1 MSTITANKP
10 TDPTHLESAP
20 AKRIEPPLRA
30 RYVGAMLYFM
40 GAALIAGG
48 VVHYPIDPPQYTVIT
63 VVGAFVFALGTVFK
77 EFVLAP
83 VRPTIRRAV
92 WAVTTSLFLSLGVG
106 LTGGGIQHF
115 DQFPERCAIMTPVG
129 LALSYIAYVAKDPE
143 GRWRDLVS
151 RFAAGMA
158 AVVVATW
165 LGMSA
170 LAHTIDTT
178 GHHHGG
184 SEPSV
189 TEPATPADS
198 AEPATPTDPAE
209 PTEQTN
215 RKQPT
220 KPVQQ
225 PHDDGHTDHHH

>member
-1 MSTITANKP
+1 MSTITANNP
-10 TDPTHLESAP
+10 ARPEAAP
-20 AKRIEPPLRA
+20 QQRTEPPLWA

-63 VVGAFVFALGTVFK
+63 VVGALVFALGTVFN

-83 VRPTIRRAV
+83 VRPTIARAV
-92 WAVTTSLFLSLGVG
+92 WAVTTSLFLSFGVG

-115 DQFPERCAIMTPVG
+115 DQFPERCAIMTPLG
-129 LALSYIAYVAKDPE
+129 LTLSYVAYVAKDAQ

-151 RFAAGMA
+151 PFAAGVTV
-158 AVVVATW
+158 VVVAVW

-170 LAHTIDTT
+170 LAQTIDST
-178 GHHHGG
+178 GHDHGS

-189 TEPATPADS
+189 TEPAKPADPS
-198 AEPATPTDPAE
+198 DPAG
-209 PTEQTN
+209 PSDPADPAGQTD
-215 RKQPT
+215 RKQVPGSVEE
-220 KPVQQ
+220 PEG
-225 PHDDGHTDHHH
+225 DGHTDHEH